1 MCHTKRFLS
10 SIAAIITGIHRSVVI
25 ISLSGLSLTGQA
37 VETGSSPPRARV
49 PEAVPVQSSETGSS
63 PPTASPPEAVT
74 ARVTEAVPVRSSE
87 TAARVPEAV
96 PVQSSETGS
105 SPPTASPPE
114 AVTACVPEAVPFRS
128 SETGSSPPTA
138 PVLDPQFLSAG
149 ERTFHLPPAPR
160 EQTCKFFMDSLVHL
174 I

>member
-10 SIAAIITGIHRSVVI
+10 SIAAIITGIHHSVVI

-49 PEAVPVQSSETGSS
+49 PEAVPVQSSGTGSS

-74 ARVTEAVPVRSSE
+74 ARVTEAVPVQSSE

-114 AVTACVPEAVPFRS
+114 AVTVPEAVPFRS
-128 SETGSSPPTA
+128 SETGSSPLTA
-138 PVLDPQFLSAG
+138 PVPDPQFLSAG